1 VSLAGPGAGQDLN
14 ARAVRVCER
23 SYDAWFSC
31 RGSDSFHIPL
41 SVLAAFMLADGI
53 DGPVMLKSPDAGV
66 VQGIRETWTWFWMR
80 RPDLC
85 NMAGPLGD
93 WVNDEDL
100 EPGVMRAVARTARAA
115 VKAGITG
122 VLSDGHLLDVDLLGH
137 AHMTL
142 RPKVTRDARGEFYTP
157 PAVCYAMAKM
167 ILGDCKDLEPGM
179 SIAEPAA
186 GTGGMLRAAAQVLRE
201 CGRDPAEFWW
211 VINDISPLAVAGLAV
226 NAHVWGLGHNV
237 IIGVADTLANPDWY
251 HLAWEY
257 QQTAIARRDSL
268 FKDAV
273 RLALLRSIGRPGARA
288 ALDAAPIPGDPPAAA
303 DVQLPPDGGLFDLA
317 DITGGA
323 DPVPVKPA
331 ARRSRR
337 APRSAGPAGD
347 QLPFGETV

>member
-1 VSLAGPGAGQDLN
+1 VSLTPAAPGRDWDLQS
-14 ARAVRVCER
+14 RAVRVCER
-23 SYDAWFSC
+23 SYDAWFSY

-53 DGPVMLKSPDAGV
+53 NGPYMLKAPDAGI
-66 VQGIRETWTWFWMR
+66 VQGIREMWTWFWMR

-100 EPGVMRAVARTARAA
+100 GEDLTRAIARTARAA

-122 VLSDGHLLDVDLLGH
+122 ILSDGHLLDVDLLGH

-142 RPKVTRDARGEFYTP
+142 RPKASRDARGEFYTP
-157 PAVCYAMAKM
+157 AAVCYTMAKM

-237 IIGVADTLANPDWY
+237 IIGVADTLADPAWY
-251 HLAWEY
+251 GAAWEY
-257 QQTAIARRDSL
+257 QQTALARRDSM

-273 RLALLRSIGRPGARA
+273 RLALLRSIGNPVARRELTARPM
-288 ALDAAPIPGDPPAAA
+288 PGDPPAVP
-303 DVQLPPDGGLFDLA
+303 DIELPSDGGLFDLA
-317 DITGGA
+317 DLTGGA
-323 DPVPVKPA
+323 DPEPA
-331 ARRSRR
+331 APRPRRPGRK
-337 APRSAGPAGD
+337 PRDEDPDALAV
-347 QLPFGETV
+347 LF